1 MKTNGCPCFKLANM
15 VDYQYLGKELRKS
28 VISVKPENFKTALF
42 QVLLSE
48 KFSGMR
54 AQM

>member
-1 MKTNGCPCFKLANM
+1 MKTNGCPCFKLANI

-28 VISVKPENFKTALF
+28 MISVKPEDFALF

-54 AQM
+54 VQM